1 MKLWMRKV
9 TVVLVTIM
17 TLGMYVPPI
26 HLNTNAEDNKEA
38 VSPKEETT
46 GDILTSALDIGE
58 EEPESVPE
66 NIEEEFD
73 YIGTM
78 TKMAKEQTIT
88 KLGPRIVSQV
98 DDEFTTEILPNI
110 EEVVNTILA
119 DAGEEELPFY
129 GITEAPANGFGEKI
143 FNIYDLR
150 TNEDLAR
157 FHVRRDNRPKEGYW
171 FNFHYHLND
180 DDFEEHHE
188 IGEIYWDKN
197 IPPKWM
203 A

>member
-17 TLGMYVPPI
+17 TLGIYVPPI
-26 HLNTNAEDNKEA
+26 HLNTDAEDNKEA
-38 VSPKEETT
+38 VSPKEDVNEDFLTT
-46 GDILTSALDIGE
+46 TLDISREETDSEPENDE
-58 EEPESVPE
+58 EEL
-66 NIEEEFD
+66 D
-73 YIGTM
+73 YVNTITE
-78 TKMAKEQTIT
+78 KAKEQTIT

-98 DDEFTTEILPNI
+98 DDDFTTEILPNI
-110 EEVVNTILA
+110 EEVVTMILA
-119 DAGEEELPFY
+119 GADEEDLSYY
-129 GITEAPANGFGEKI
+129 GITESPADGFGERI

-157 FHVRRDNRPKEGYW
+157 FHVRRDNRPQEGYW
-171 FNFHYHLND
+171 FNFHYHLNN